1 MRIFLQHYFLLFSE
15 KTDSWEASNKGTRK
29 RDRSDDSYLLEWL
42 KSLVEALNLST
53 PPTPYPQS

>member
-15 KTDSWEASNKGTRK
+15 KTDSWEASNKEQK

-53 PPTPYPQS
+53 PLNPYPQS